1 MVFTV
6 SSFLF
11 LSVLLF
17 LWLAEAG
24 KYENIVKTAPNVPCH
39 HTASVETWLNMGPHP
54 HIACFDLQPTPTS
67 PPLLEV
73 D

>member
-11 LSVLLF
+11 LSVRLF

-24 KYENIVKTAPNVPCH
+24 KYENIVETPQNVPCH
-39 HTASVETWLNMGPHP
+39 HTASVETWLNMGP
-54 HIACFDLQPTPTS
+54 QS
-67 PPLLEV
+67 PPYCMF
-73 D
+73 